1 MKLDLPFWCR
11 QRQAKVEEL
20 ATGRYKLT
28 GPNLPEAV
36 ASIRIGPDL
45 YWQAVLQSTA
55 DGPAVDAT
63 GYEFSTARDALAAA
77 FELYRR
83 HMIV

>member
-1 MKLDLPFWCR
+1 MNLDLPFWCR

-20 ATGRYKLT
+20 STGRYKIT

-36 ASIRIGPDL
+36 VSIRIGADL
-45 YWQAVLQSTA
+45 QWQAVVQNTA
-55 DGPAVDAT
+55 NGPEVDAT
-63 GYEFSTARDALAAA
+63 GYEFANARDALGAA